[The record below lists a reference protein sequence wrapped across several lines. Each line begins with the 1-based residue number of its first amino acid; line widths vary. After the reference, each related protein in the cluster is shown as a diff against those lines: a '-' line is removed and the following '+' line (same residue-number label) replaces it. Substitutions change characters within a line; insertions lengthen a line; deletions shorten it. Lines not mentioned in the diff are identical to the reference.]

1 MARAPYQPAA
11 AADSV
16 QRLMLWLSLFVVLL
30 TVAAIGINQI
40 LLHRLLI
47 GSAAVWARDLAA
59 DLQRQDPEL
68 PQLLLGAAARPDQLA
83 RLAGAATAAEV
94 AGFRLL
100 RHDGSALLA
109 VPPPEAR
116 PEPGPRRRHQAAP
129 RQAASRVPIPAAGP
143 AGEGDPA
150 GALLITLRE
159 TGRRAELRGAF
170 GLAQV
175 GIGGFGASM
184 LLLLVWLG
192 HRGRRAEAEATRAR
206 HLLRHDRLTGLV
218 THAELRERLALAL
231 EAARGMQQQVGVLVV
246 NLRGFRQVNA
256 LHGRATGDAVLAA
269 LAGRLRTLVRRSD
282 TVARLSAD
290 RFAVVQTSPDST
302 EDAVALA
309 QRLAATLTQP
319 LVLPNGQSL
328 ALKLQIGFAT
338 APKDAG
344 EAELLLACAEA
355 ALSVAGTPQR
365 PDICGFDAA
374 LDATLRG
381 RRETEED
388 LRLAIDQG
396 TLTLH
401 YQPQRRLGD
410 RGLVGF
416 EALLRWPH
424 ATRGLISPA
433 EFIPLAEQTGLI
445 VPLGAWVL
453 HTACAEAAQW
463 PGETRIAVNLSPA
476 QFRHGDLVATV
487 AEALA
492 ATGLP
497 ARRLELEVTES
508 LLQESPEDVVRL
520 LRDLRDLG
528 VSIAMDDFGTG
539 WSSLAHLWRFP
550 FSKLKIDRAFITDMP
565 RDPKLRA
572 IVTTIVG
579 LGRILDMTVIAE
591 GVETEEQ
598 ARLLAAEGCEQGQ
611 GWLFGRPMPAT
622 TARRLIAEDQARA
635 ARDAA

>member
-1 MARAPYQPAA
+1 MARSPHQPAA

-30 TVAAIGINQI
+30 TVAAVGVNQV

-47 GSAAVWARDLAA
+47 GAAAVWAQGLATDL
-59 DLQRQDPEL
+59 LRQDPAL
-68 PQLLLGAAARPDQLA
+68 PQLLRGEEPGPGQLEH
-83 RLAGAATAAEV
+83 LAGIATTTEIT
-94 AGFRLL
+94 GFRLL
-100 RHDGSALLA
+100 RPDGSVLLA
-109 VPPPEAR
+109 VPPPHVATAAA
-116 PEPGPRRRHQAAP
+116 PRRRHQSTP
-129 RQAASRVPIPAAGP
+129 REAASQAPIPAPDKAEP
-143 AGEGDPA
+143 AG
-150 GALLITLRE
+150 LLVITLRE
-159 TGRRAELRGAF
+159 NGRRAALRDAF
-170 GLAQV
+170 GLAQFGV
-175 GIGGFGASM
+175 GGFGASM

-206 HLLRHDRLTGLV
+206 HLLRHDRLTGLL

-231 EAARGMQQQVGVLVV
+231 VAAQPLDQQVAVLVL

-290 RFAVVQTSPDST
+290 RFAVVQTSPEAE
-302 EDAVALA
+302 EDAAALA
-309 QRLAATLTQP
+309 HRLAAALAAP

-338 APKDAG
+338 APKDA
-344 EAELLLACAEA
+344 EDAELLLACAEA
-355 ALSVAGTPQR
+355 ALSSAGTAAQ
-365 PDICGFDAA
+365 PDICGYDAA
-374 LDATLRG
+374 MDTLLRL

-388 LRLAIDQG
+388 LRLAIEQG

-410 RGLVGF
+410 RALLGF

-463 PGETRIAVNLSPA
+463 PGEARIAVNLSPA

-487 AEALA
+487 AAALA
-492 ATGLP
+492 TTGLP

-508 LLQESPEDVVRL
+508 LLQDDPEDVVRL
-520 LRDLRDLG
+520 LRDLRALG

-550 FSKLKIDRAFITDMP
+550 FGKLKIDRAFITEMP

-611 GWLFGRPMPAT
+611 GWLFGRPMPAA
-622 TARRLIAEDQARA
+622 TARRLIAEDQSRA
-635 ARDAA
+635 ARSAA

>member
-1 MARAPYQPAA
+1 MARSLYQPAA
-11 AADSV
+11 AASPV

-30 TVAAIGINQI
+30 TLAAIGINQV
-40 LLHRLLI
+40 LLHRLLA
-47 GSAAVWARDLAA
+47 GAATGWAQALAA
-59 DLQRQDPEL
+59 DLLRQDPGL
-68 PQLLLGAAARPDQLA
+68 PRLLQGAPPDHGQLA
-83 RLAGAATAAEV
+83 RLASIALPKEI
-94 AGFRLL
+94 AGFRLQ
-100 RHDGSALLA
+100 RPDGTSLLA
-109 VPPPEAR
+109 QQGQAA
-116 PEPGPRRRHQAAP
+116 GTGTRRHQARP
-129 RQAASRVPIPAAGP
+129 GHLMASVPIPQAGAAGP
-143 AGEGDPA
+143 GGPA
-150 GALLITLRE
+150 GTLVIALRE
-159 TGRRAELRGAF
+159 TGRRTALREAF
-170 GLAQV
+170 GLAQLC
-175 GIGGFGASM
+175 IAGFGGSM
-184 LLLLVWLG
+184 LLLLLWLG

-218 THAELRERLALAL
+218 THAELRERLAVALA
-231 EAARGMQQQVGVLVV
+231 EALPLARQVGVLVL

-269 LAGRLRTLVRRSD
+269 LAGRLRALVRRSD

-290 RFAVVQTSPDST
+290 RFAVVQTSADSS

-309 QRLAATLTQP
+309 RRLAAALSDP
-319 LVLPNGQSL
+319 LPLPNGQAL
-328 ALKLQIGFAT
+328 ALKLDLGFAT
-338 APKDAG
+338 APQDAA

-355 ALSVAGTPQR
+355 ALSAASEQPQPAIR
-365 PDICGFDAA
+365 GFDPAT
-374 LDATLRG
+374 DAVLRS

-388 LRLAIDQG
+388 LRLAIGQG
-396 TLTLH
+396 TLAIH

-410 RGLVGF
+410 RSLVGF

-424 ATRGLISPA
+424 PTRGLVSPA

-453 HTACAEAAQW
+453 RTACAEAAQW
-463 PGETRIAVNLSPA
+463 PGEVRIAVNLSPS

-487 AEALA
+487 TEALA

-508 LLQESPEDVVRL
+508 LLQEDTEDVVRL
-520 LRDLRDLG
+520 LRDLRGLG

-550 FSKLKIDRAFITDMP
+550 FGKLKIDRAFITEMT

-579 LGRILDMTVIAE
+579 LGRILDMAVIAE

-598 ARLLAAEGCEQGQ
+598 ARLLETEGCEQGQ
-611 GWLFGRPMPAT
+611 GWLFGRPMPAA
-622 TARRLIAEDQARA
+622 TARRLIAEDQSRA
-635 ARDAA
+635 ARSAA